1 MRTLKLTIAYEGTG
15 LVGWQRQAEGTSIQ
29 GSLEDALARVA
40 GTSVPIVG
48 AGRTDAGVHAA
59 GQIASCVVDCR
70 QEVETLRRALNAI
83 LPDAIRV
90 LDVADAAPDFHA
102 RFSARAKTSHYRFT
116 NGPVAPPF
124 GRQWTW
130 HVPWTLDVPAMQD
143 AARRLV
149 GEHDFAAFQSVGT
162 DVRSTVRSIDV
173 SRLVE
178 RAADGTVGLPGPHPV
193 PACDARQLV
202 YEVRGTG
209 FLRHMERAIAGT
221 LVEVGSGRLRPEDI
235 GALLARAD
243 RREAGP
249 TAPAGGLCLAAVH
262 YADASGDRAGE

>member
-1 MRTLKLTIAYEGTG
+1 M
-15 LVGWQRQAEGTSIQ
+15 
-29 GSLEDALARVA
+29 
-40 GTSVPIVG
+40 
-48 AGRTDAGVHAA
+48 
-59 GQIASCVVDCR
+59 
-70 QEVETLRRALNAI
+70 
-83 LPDAIRV
+83 

-102 RFSARAKTSHYRFT
+102 RFSARAKTYHYRFT

-149 GEHDFAAFQSVGT
+149 GEHDFSAFQSVGT

-178 RAADGTVGLPGPHPV
+178 RPADGTVGLPGPHPV

-209 FLRHMERAIAGT
+209 FLRHMVRRSPARSSR
-221 LVEVGSGRLRPEDI
+221 SGADGCGRRTSARCSRGPTGGRK
-235 GALLARAD
+235 GA
-243 RREAGP
+243 
-249 TAPAGGLCLAAVH
+249 TAPACGLCLAAVH